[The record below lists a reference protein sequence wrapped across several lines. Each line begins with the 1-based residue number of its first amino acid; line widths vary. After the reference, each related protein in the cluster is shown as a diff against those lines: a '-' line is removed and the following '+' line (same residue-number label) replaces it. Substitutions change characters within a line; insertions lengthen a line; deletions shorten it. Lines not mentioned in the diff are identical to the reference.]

1 VSETILV
8 GVDGTVAS
16 RAALRWSVK
25 RASARGAAVSLAHVI
40 DDDWVTIG
48 DRMLDDLRKEAQA
61 LTEREAD
68 YAHSLAPEVVIDTQ
82 LLHGSVMQE
91 LISASE
97 RADIV
102 VVGTHKTGFINGR
115 VFGSQS
121 LRLAAA
127 ARAPVAIIPQTS
139 EREGRGVVVGVDDSA
154 AGRKAIRFAA
164 VEASRAR
171 ETLTLLRGFTV
182 PGAPQVS
189 GDLPRESLRRA
200 EARAARELSAAAE
213 LVTPV
218 APGVDLRV
226 HSVPRPA
233 AEALV
238 DAAASAALLVLGS
251 SRQERQDKA
260 MVGAVTHDVL
270 INLSGPTII
279 VPPGIVDDGG
289 RGR

>member
-8 GVDGTVAS
+8 GVDGTAAS
-16 RAALRWSVK
+16 RAAVRWSAK
-25 RASARGAAVSLAHVI
+25 RAAARGATMILAHVV

-48 DRMLDDLRKEAQA
+48 ERLLEDLRDEAQE

-82 LLHGSVMQE
+82 LLQGSVMQE
-91 LISASE
+91 LISASD
-97 RADIV
+97 RADLV

-115 VFGSQS
+115 VFGSRS

-127 ARAPVAIIPQTS
+127 ARTPVAIIPQTS

-171 ETLTLLRGFTV
+171 ETLTLLRGFTILETSH
-182 PGAPQVS
+182 ATEELLS
-189 GDLPRESLRRA
+189 DSLLRA
-200 EARAARELSAAAE
+200 EARAARELSTAAR
-213 LVTPV
+213 LVGPV
-218 APGVDLRV
+218 APSVEVRV
-226 HSVPRPA
+226 HSVQRPA

-251 SRQERQDKA
+251 SRQEHRNKV
-260 MVGAVTHDVL
+260 MVGTVTHDVL

-279 VPPGIVDDGG
+279 VHPGDH
-289 RGR
+289 R